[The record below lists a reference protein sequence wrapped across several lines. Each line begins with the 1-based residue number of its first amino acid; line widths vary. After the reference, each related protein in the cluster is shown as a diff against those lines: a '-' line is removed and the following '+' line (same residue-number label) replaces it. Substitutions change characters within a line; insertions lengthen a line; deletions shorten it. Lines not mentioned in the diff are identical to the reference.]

1 MPAFATEQP
10 VVGGTD
16 PGADVLGVASLAVVK
31 FEPGRGYR
39 RGQVDEW
46 RKRALNT
53 VAHLEAEVEA
63 LRVQVGDMRRRLD
76 ADVGVAGLARGLAFL
91 ASELRQLLADQD
103 AERTWAGQEL
113 AAIVSAA
120 SDDLACEL
128 AESFPG
134 RVDELAHGSVASS
147 RPASWLVQAILGPE
161 GR

>member
-1 MPAFATEQP
+1 M
-10 VVGGTD
+10 VGGTD
-16 PGADVLGVASLAVVK
+16 PGADVLGVASLAVAK

-39 RGQVDEW
+39 RDQVDEW
-46 RKRALNT
+46 RRRALNT
-53 VAHLEAEVEA
+53 VAHLEAEIEA

-76 ADVGVAGLARGLAFL
+76 ADVDVTGLARGLAFM
-91 ASELRQLLADQD
+91 ASELRQVLADQD

-128 AESFPG
+128 AESFPA
-134 RVDELAHGSVASS
+134 RVDELAHGATSSS
-147 RPASWLVQAILGPE
+147 RPASWLVQAIVGPE